1 MTEKTKAALMS
12 RLEKMIDNPVF
23 SISNRDVCIAT
34 IAICMLDGIVT
45 DEQLSR
51 RSVRHQSRYDEVEA
65 QGQLCEQQEEEN
77 SVD

>member
-45 DEQLSR
+45 DEQLAHR
-51 RSVRHQSRYDEVEA
+51 PIGYQTQCGEVEA

>member
-12 RLEKMIDNPVF
+12 RLEQIIDNPVF

-51 RSVRHQSRYDEVEA
+51 HSVRHQSRYDEVEA

>member
-1 MTEKTKAALMS
+1 MTEKAKAALMS
-12 RLEKMIDNPVF
+12 RLEKIIDNPVF

-45 DEQLSR
+45 DEQLSLH
-51 RSVRHQSRYDEVEA
+51 SVRHQSRYDEVEA

>member
-51 RSVRHQSRYDEVEA
+51 CFGGDTNVSRTD
-65 QGQLCEQQEEEN
+65 
-77 SVD
+77 

>member
-45 DEQLSR
+45 DEQLAHR
-51 RSVRHQSRYDEVEA
+51 PIGYQTQYGEVEA
-65 QGQLCEQQEEEN
+65 QVQPSEQREEE
-77 SVD
+77 SLSD

>member
-12 RLEKMIDNPVF
+12 RLIEIFNT
-23 SISNRDVCIAT
+23 SISQRDICLSS

-51 RSVRHQSRYDEVEA
+51 HSVRHQSRYDEVEA